1 MVNIEKVEE
10 ILDITFE
17 ETEIS
22 VTIGRIFNLIGRLP
36 VAGETI
42 EDKYCTY
49 KILEVGSNRIKKNI
63 MRKNSRRIIS

>member
-22 VTIGRIFNLIGRLP
+22 VTIGGRIFNLIGRLP

-49 KILEVGSNRIKKNI
+49 KILEVGSNRIK
-63 MRKNSRRIIS
+63 RILCEKIVEE